1 MTYYLGID
9 LGGTV
14 VKASVFDRAGVE
26 AGSCGKRT
34 RLISRSAGQAE
45 RDVDETRRLTLEAIG
60 GALKSAG
67 VKGGDVAAVATTGH
81 GKGVYI
87 VNRDGGF
94 GPGIISTDTRS
105 IEVSNRFHAHPDF
118 DRQVYR
124 RTLQPLWPAHT
135 ATILVWLKETQRES
149 YDRIGKIMLAKDL
162 LRFFLTDDV
171 ATERTDV
178 SGTGLWNNVE
188 DRLDL
193 DVLDFLGIPE
203 IADAIPTVHA
213 SHAIAGTVSASAAAA
228 TGLSQGTPVVG
239 GLFDVNAC
247 ALATGLQN
255 PDELA
260 AVVGTWSISE
270 FVTRDISAVQASGER
285 YVIQAHCVPDYWMIH
300 EASPTSASNLEW
312 FIGTLLPDIAEEERF
327 DYCNTVVAGTPDSDV
342 TFFPFLF
349 GDDLG
354 ANATG
359 TLWGLRAGTTR
370 DQIIRGIYEGVVFQ
384 HARHLNRLLKL
395 VPGPRQIR
403 FAGGAT
409 RSDVWM
415 QLFADTLGTPVSVSP
430 ATELGALGAAICA
443 AVGVH
448 DYGSFAD
455 AMSAMTGT
463 RHTFT
468 PVAAR
473 FEELQQK
480 QQRFDRAVSDMAPVW
495 SRYAPSQ

>member
-14 VKASVFDRAGVE
+14 VKASIFDRNGVE
-26 AGSCGKRT
+26 SGSSGKRT
-34 RLISRSAGQAE
+34 RLISSSAGQAE
-45 RDVDETRRLTLEAIG
+45 RDVEETRALTFEAVKD
-60 GALKSAG
+60 ALDSAG
-67 VKGGDVAAVATTGH
+67 LTGGQIAAVATTGH

-87 VNRDGGF
+87 VNSDGSF

-105 IEVSNRFHAHPDF
+105 IEVSNRLQAHPDF
-118 DRQVYR
+118 DRQVYQ

-135 ATILVWLKETQRES
+135 ATILVWLKQTQPETYR
-149 YDRIGKIMLAKDL
+149 RIDKIMLAKDL
-162 LRFFLTDDV
+162 LRCFLTGEV
-171 ATERTDV
+171 ATEKTDI

-188 DRLDL
+188 GRLDT
-193 DVLDFLGIPE
+193 DVLEFLDIGE
-203 IADAIPTVHA
+203 IADAVPTVHT
-213 SHAIAGTVSASAAAA
+213 SHTVVGSVSATAAAA
-228 TGLSQGTPVVG
+228 SGLREGTPVVG

-247 ALATGLQN
+247 ALATGLQQ

-270 FVTRDISAVQASGER
+270 FVTRDISAVQTAAER
-285 YVIQAHCVPDYWMIH
+285 YVIQAHCVPDYWMVH

-312 FIGTLLPDIAEEERF
+312 FIGTLLPDIAENERF
-327 DYCNTVVAGTPDSDV
+327 DYCNSVVAATSDSHV

-370 DQIIRGIYEGVVFQ
+370 EQIIRAVYEGVVFQ
-384 HARHLNRLLKL
+384 HARHLNRLLKV
-395 VPGPRQIR
+395 VPEPKQIR

-415 QLFADTLGTPVSVSP
+415 QLFADTLGIPVSVSP

-443 AVGVH
+443 AVGVG
-448 DYGSFAD
+448 DYAD
-455 AMSAMTGT
+455 FSEAMNAMTAT

-468 PVAAR
+468 PDAERVDA
-473 FEELQQK
+473 LQHR
-480 QQRFDRAVSDMAPVW
+480 QQRFDCAVQDMAPVW
-495 SRYAPSQ
+495 SRHAPA